1 MAGKIPDELRKVAQ
15 DAARS
20 ELAYSDCDCGCRQMG
35 GQIGSIVL
43 QAVWAWLAG
52 ES

>member
-1 MAGKIPDELRKVAQ
+1 MAGKIPEELRKVAAQ
-15 DAARS
+15 AARS
-20 ELAYSDCDCGCRQMG
+20 ELAYSDCECGCRQMG
-35 GQIGSIVL
+35 SQIGLIVL